1 MAQKLLRDRVEWHP
15 GFYGAVELELRKNRD
30 DLVFD
35 REHPLSSKPIVM
47 DLMVI
52 RKRPDAKISNEVGH
66 IFKEY
71 NVWEYKSPTDT
82 LGIDAFYKTL
92 GYACLFKAFGKK
104 ENMIPADQITMTLIQ
119 NSYPRKLFQI
129 LKTTGKVLE
138 KRYPGI
144 YYVSGNIPFPTQIIV
159 SRELDPETHSA
170 LRILSDRAKEE
181 DIRRFLEMS
190 DELIQTGE
198 VDNADA
204 VLQASVSANEN
215 LYKKIKEDAKM
226 SEALRELMK
235 EELESQRNEGREEGR
250 EEGRKEGALDMLISL
265 VKKNLLSIKDAA
277 EQAGLSP
284 EMFQKKMMA

>member
-1 MAQKLLRDRVEWHP
+1 
-15 GFYGAVELELRKNRD
+15 
-30 DLVFD
+30 
-35 REHPLSSKPIVM
+35 
-47 DLMVI
+47 
-52 RKRPDAKISNEVGH
+52 
-66 IFKEY
+66 
-71 NVWEYKSPTDT
+71 
-82 LGIDAFYKTL
+82 
-92 GYACLFKAFGKK
+92 
-104 ENMIPADQITMTLIQ
+104 
-119 NSYPRKLFQI
+119 
-129 LKTTGKVLE
+129 
-138 KRYPGI
+138 
-144 YYVSGNIPFPTQIIV
+144 
-159 SRELDPETHSA
+159 
-170 LRILSDRAKEE
+170 
-181 DIRRFLEMS
+181 MS

-235 EELESQRNEGREEGR
+235 EELESQRNEGREEGQ